1 MAPAGVLVGGPN
13 SGMHD
18 PWVQGSGWKKGEIA
32 PAKCYLDNI
41 EAWSVNECTIN
52 WNAPL
57 AWLTAFVCDANGG
70 IVANTGSMASE
81 QLDPSAGDSEESS
94 QTSAGSNQQNQANDS
109 TEKSSSG
116 AFPWTLVIVLGAIL
130 LGAIIVEVFIYKI
143 VKLKKN

>member
-1 MAPAGVLVGGPN
+1 M
-13 SGMHD
+13 
-18 PWVQGSGWKKGEIA
+18 
-32 PAKCYLDNI
+32 
-41 EAWSVNECTIN
+41 NECTIN